1 MQLVGYEP
9 AISPFIVLL
18 WEEEVYFEV
27 ELIDLGETIY
37 SWAKHGIEKSWVNL
51 CWDWVIYVDRTLIM
65 WPFSYVSH
73 IVWTRKKL
81 NGITFSY
88 FAPNS

>member
-1 MQLVGYEP
+1 MQLVGFEP

-37 SWAKHGIEKSWVNL
+37 S
-51 CWDWVIYVDRTLIM
+51 
-65 WPFSYVSH
+65 
-73 IVWTRKKL
+73 
-81 NGITFSY
+81 
-88 FAPNS
+88 